1 METFIDSGTTLN
13 EIYSHPKHPHKKPN
27 EPKYIRYG
35 RIGPRHFEAV
45 NQERIRGMPHRWG
58 EEGGART
65 AIEGA
70 ET

>member
-1 METFIDSGTTLN
+1 MYV
-13 EIYSHPKHPHKKPN
+13 IYSHPENPHIKPN
-27 EPKYIRYG
+27 EPKCVKYKVESARG
-35 RIGPRHFEAV
+35 FASRFD
-45 NQERIRGMPHRWG
+45 QKRIRGMPHRWG